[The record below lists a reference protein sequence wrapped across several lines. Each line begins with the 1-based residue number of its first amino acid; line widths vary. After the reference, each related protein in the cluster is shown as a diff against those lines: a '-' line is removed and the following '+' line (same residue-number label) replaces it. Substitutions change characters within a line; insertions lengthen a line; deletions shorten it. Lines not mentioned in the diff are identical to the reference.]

1 LPWSPCAANN
11 SPPASASPR
20 NHRSHYWRRAIKSE
34 DHDLLT
40 GAIWV
45 PGYTPALTT
54 TGRRFMD
61 IPQRSFARPQAV
73 GMHIKQFTAAKFLV
87 IVGLGIL
94 LYFAH
99 VAFIP
104 IALALLFALILSG
117 PVEALHKLRVPR
129 SVSATIILVIVLGI
143 IAGTVDFMWAPAQ
156 QWFASAPQTMKSI
169 QRKLT
174 PAARFVDHVEQIR
187 TSAEKIGTSRQPGAA
202 PGMAASAAAVN
213 DNAQMGLVDALRG
226 VVISTMTF
234 IIVTLFLLA
243 GGPPMLARMTAAF
256 VDDLNAAHVLDVI
269 EKVRG
274 EVGRFYVT
282 TALIN
287 VGVGCVTAG
296 AMMACGMPTPFL
308 WGALAAVLNFV
319 PYAGPATTL
328 IVLTLV
334 AFVTFDGLGHVL
346 AVVGSYI
353 VLVGIEGQ
361 IVQPLLVGRRLKVNP
376 LLVFLALWFGG
387 LFWGIAG
394 IVLATPALVA
404 LKVVSEHAIS
414 GKALMEFLGPN
425 DSTPACVLIS
435 TQGSQLS

>member
-1 LPWSPCAANN
+1 
-11 SPPASASPR
+11 
-20 NHRSHYWRRAIKSE
+20 
-34 DHDLLT
+34 
-40 GAIWV
+40 V
-45 PGYTPALTT
+45 PGYYAAQTT
-54 TGRRFMD
+54 TGPRFMD
-61 IPQRSFARPQAV
+61 TPQRSIARPKAV
-73 GMHIKQFTAAKFLV
+73 GIHLKQFTAAKFLV
-87 IVGLGIL
+87 IVSLGIL

-117 PVEALHKLRVPR
+117 PVEALHRLRVPR
-129 SVSATIILVIVLGI
+129 SVSATLILFIVLGMV
-143 IAGTVDFMWAPAQ
+143 AGTVEFMWAPAQ
-156 QWFASAPQTMKSI
+156 QWFASAPQTMKII
-169 QRKLT
+169 QRKLS
-174 PAARFVDHVEQIR
+174 PATRFVDHVEQIR
-187 TSAEKIGTSRQPGAA
+187 TSAEKIGTSQQPGAA
-202 PGMAASAAAVN
+202 SGTAAPAVEAN
-213 DNAQMGLVDALRG
+213 GKAPRSLVDALRG
-226 VVISTMTF
+226 VVISTVTF

-287 VGVGCVTAG
+287 VGVGCAIAG
-296 AMMACGMPTPFL
+296 AMVACGMPTPLL
-308 WGALAAVLNFV
+308 WGTLAAVLNFV
-319 PYAGPATTL
+319 PYAGPAATL

-334 AFVTFDGLGHVL
+334 ALVTFDGLSHVL

-353 VLVGIEGQ
+353 AIVGIEGQ

-425 DSTPACVLIS
+425 AASSGRASRLKHSYTTSKANPVNAL
-435 TQGSQLS
+435 

>member
-1 LPWSPCAANN
+1 
-11 SPPASASPR
+11 
-20 NHRSHYWRRAIKSE
+20 
-34 DHDLLT
+34 
-40 GAIWV
+40 
-45 PGYTPALTT
+45 
-54 TGRRFMD
+54 
-61 IPQRSFARPQAV
+61 
-73 GMHIKQFTAAKFLV
+73 MHIKQFTAAKFLV
-87 IVGLGIL
+87 VVALGML

-129 SVSATIILVIVLGI
+129 SVSAAIILVLVLGI

-174 PAARFVDHVEQIR
+174 PAARFVDHVEQMR
-187 TSAEKIGTSRQPGAA
+187 TSAEKMGISRQPGAA
-202 PGMAASAAAVN
+202 PGTAAPAAAVN
-213 DNAQMGLVDALRG
+213 DNPPMGLVDALRG
-226 VVISTMTF
+226 IVISTMTF
-234 IIVTLFLLA
+234 IIITLFLLA

-269 EKVRG
+269 ERVRG

-287 VGVGCVTAG
+287 VGVGCATAG

-319 PYAGPATTL
+319 PYAGPAATW

-334 AFVTFDGLGHVL
+334 ALVTFDGLSHML
-346 AVVGSYI
+346 AVAGSYI
-353 VLVGIEGQ
+353 AIIGIEGQ
-361 IVQPLLVGRRLKVNP
+361 LVQPLLVGRQFKVNP

-425 DSTPACVLIS
+425 EPSPGQATRSVLSNPTSKADPVTAI
-435 TQGSQLS
+435 

>member
-1 LPWSPCAANN
+1 
-11 SPPASASPR
+11 
-20 NHRSHYWRRAIKSE
+20 
-34 DHDLLT
+34 
-40 GAIWV
+40 
-45 PGYTPALTT
+45 
-54 TGRRFMD
+54 MD
-61 IPQRSFARPQAV
+61 TPQRSFARPHAV
-73 GMHIKQFTAAKFLV
+73 GMHVNQFTATKLLV
-87 IVGLGIL
+87 IVGLGTL
-94 LYFAH
+94 FYFAH

-143 IAGTVDFMWAPAQ
+143 VAGTVDFMWEPAQ

-187 TSAEKIGTSRQPGAA
+187 TSAEKIGISRPPGAA
-202 PGMAASAAAVN
+202 PGMPAPAPAVN
-213 DNAQMGLVDALRG
+213 NNAPMGLVDSLRG
-226 VVISTMTF
+226 VVISTVTF

-256 VDDLNAAHVLDVI
+256 VDDLNAAHVLHVI

-287 VGVGCVTAG
+287 VGVGCATAG
-296 AMMACGMPTPFL
+296 AMMVCGMPTPFL

-319 PYAGPATTL
+319 PYAGPAATL

-334 AFVTFDGLGHVL
+334 AIVTFDGLSHVL
-346 AVVGSYI
+346 AVVASYM
-353 VLVGIEGQ
+353 VLIGVEGQ
-361 IVQPLLVGRRLKVNP
+361 FIQPLLVGRRLKVNP

-414 GKALMEFLGPN
+414 GKTLMEFLGPN
-425 DSTPACVLIS
+425 KEAPEPASRSKLSHTTLKTDPVDPSTVPNL
-435 TQGSQLS
+435 

>member
-1 LPWSPCAANN
+1 
-11 SPPASASPR
+11 
-20 NHRSHYWRRAIKSE
+20 
-34 DHDLLT
+34 
-40 GAIWV
+40 
-45 PGYTPALTT
+45 
-54 TGRRFMD
+54 
-61 IPQRSFARPQAV
+61 
-73 GMHIKQFTAAKFLV
+73 MHIKQFTAAKFLV
-87 IVGLGIL
+87 VVALGML

-129 SVSATIILVIVLGI
+129 SVSAAIILVLVLGI

-174 PAARFVDHVEQIR
+174 PAARFVDHVEQMR
-187 TSAEKIGTSRQPGAA
+187 TSAEKMGISRQPGAA
-202 PGMAASAAAVN
+202 PGTAAPAAAVN
-213 DNAQMGLVDALRG
+213 DNPPMGLVDALRG
-226 VVISTMTF
+226 IVISTMTF
-234 IIVTLFLLA
+234 IIITLFLLA

-269 EKVRG
+269 ERVRG

-287 VGVGCVTAG
+287 VGVGCATAG

-319 PYAGPATTL
+319 PYAGPAATW

-334 AFVTFDGLGHVL
+334 ALVTFDGLSHML
-346 AVVGSYI
+346 AVAGSYI
-353 VLVGIEGQ
+353 AIIGIEGQ
-361 IVQPLLVGRRLKVNP
+361 LVQPLLVGRQFKVNP

-425 DSTPACVLIS
+425 EQSPGQATRSEPPNPTSKVDPVTAI
-435 TQGSQLS
+435 

>member
-1 LPWSPCAANN
+1 
-11 SPPASASPR
+11 
-20 NHRSHYWRRAIKSE
+20 
-34 DHDLLT
+34 
-40 GAIWV
+40 
-45 PGYTPALTT
+45 
-54 TGRRFMD
+54 
-61 IPQRSFARPQAV
+61 
-73 GMHIKQFTAAKFLV
+73 MHIKQFTAAKFLV
-87 IVGLGIL
+87 IVAFGIL

-129 SVSATIILVIVLGI
+129 SVSAAIILVVVLGI
-143 IAGTVDFMWAPAQ
+143 IAGTMDFMWAPAQ

-174 PAARFVDHVEQIR
+174 PAARFVDHVEQMR
-187 TSAEKIGTSRQPGAA
+187 TSAEKIGISRQPGAA
-202 PGMAASAAAVN
+202 PATAAPAAAVN
-213 DNAQMGLVDALRG
+213 DHAPMGLVDALRG
-226 VVISTMTF
+226 IVISTMTF
-234 IIVTLFLLA
+234 IIITLFLLA

-287 VGVGCVTAG
+287 VGVGCATAG

-319 PYAGPATTL
+319 PYAGPSVTL

-334 AFVTFDGLGHVL
+334 ALVTFDGLSHLL

-353 VLVGIEGQ
+353 AIIGIEGQ
-361 IVQPLLVGRRLKVNP
+361 LVQPLLVGRQFKVNP

-425 DSTPACVLIS
+425 EQSPEPAIRSEQSNPTSKADPV
-435 TQGSQLS
+435 TAV